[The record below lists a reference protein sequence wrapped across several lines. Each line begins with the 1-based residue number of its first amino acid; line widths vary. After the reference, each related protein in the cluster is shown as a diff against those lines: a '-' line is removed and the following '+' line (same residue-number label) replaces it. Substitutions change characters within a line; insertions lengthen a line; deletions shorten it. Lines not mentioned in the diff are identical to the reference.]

1 MSTIDNPNPATLPVS
16 ADRTVWAGRVLTFLA
31 AAFLVMDATMKLLA
45 LDIVMST
52 NAELGWTGDAATA
65 RMQGI
70 ILIVITLLYIW
81 PRTAVL
87 GAILITAYLGG
98 AIATHLRIGNP
109 LFTHTLFGV
118 YVGLFVWA
126 GLYLRLP
133 RLRALLPLIR

>member
-1 MSTIDNPNPATLPVS
+1 MSTVDNPNPATLPVS

-81 PRTAVL
+81 PRTAAL

-118 YVGLFVWA
+118 YVGLVVWA